1 MSKIAYITSNL
12 IKQRYELWIMGQLKA
27 YTTGDLLD
35 EHEQGKKDLCKAAA
49 IEGYTVLNR

>member
-1 MSKIAYITSNL
+1 
-12 IKQRYELWIMGQLKA
+12 MGQLKA